1 MADTLGEATAGGE
14 APVRL
19 LFVCDRNSV
28 RSPMAHGLAAAQY
41 GTRLAV
47 ESVGLAAGT
56 LDPFSVAAMAEI
68 GIDIADH
75 VPRDLASLGE
85 RAFDHVI
92 ALTPAADARARELF
106 AGRPARL
113 DYWPVADPTR
123 GEGSREQ
130 RLAAYRAVRDDLAA
144 RIAALFPRPPAG

>member
-1 MADTLGEATAGGE
+1 MSGTHGEARKRPE

-28 RSPMAHGLAAAQY
+28 RSPMAHGLAAARC
-41 GTRLAV
+41 GARLAI

-75 VPRDLASLGE
+75 VPRDLAALGD
-85 RAFDHVI
+85 RAFDLVI
-92 ALTPAADARARELF
+92 ALTPAAHACARTLF
-106 AGRPARL
+106 EDSPARL
-113 DYWPVADPTR
+113 DYWPVPDPAL
-123 GEGSREQ
+123 GDGNREQ

-144 RIAALFPRPPAG
+144 RIAALLPLPPAG